1 MGSCREGA
9 DEKMSA
15 SKEKINEITAHKS
28 THQKECIYATP
39 KKVVSL

>member
-15 SKEKINEITAHKS
+15 SKEKINEIIRQIEKNGQES
-28 THQKECIYATP
+28 G
-39 KKVVSL
+39 LDG